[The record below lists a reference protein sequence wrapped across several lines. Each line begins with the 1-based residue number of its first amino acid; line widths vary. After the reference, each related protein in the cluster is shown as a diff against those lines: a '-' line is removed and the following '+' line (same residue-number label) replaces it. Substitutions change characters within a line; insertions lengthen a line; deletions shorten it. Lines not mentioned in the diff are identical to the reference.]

1 MFNLKNNKSKSLF
14 LILGGIFLV
23 SGYYIRKYEA
33 FIPYRYINKETK
45 NKFISQAKKKNFFF
59 KDITSELGI
68 NFKYNPP
75 KISPIAYFR
84 VDSLVQGPGSA
95 SIDINQ
101 DGHMDIFIV
110 SSRPE
115 EPSHLYISEGGTG
128 YSEQA
133 QKYGLENIS
142 NKDFFGLVP
151 VFFDSDNDGDMDLYI
166 SGIGCARF
174 YVNQN
179 NKFFDQSKESQL
191 GDCKSSQ
198 AAIFFDY
205 DGDNLL
211 DLYVLRYWGENTDL
225 IHKNDPYVYINNLHN
240 ADNGGRNTLYK
251 NMGNNTFKDVTSQDG
266 GGDEHWS
273 YDASYADLDND
284 GKFEI
289 YISNDY
295 GPDTVY
301 RIVNKK
307 LVNISDIFSVPDRRY
322 GMNVSLL
329 DLGENKPGVYISNQY
344 VGHGYALYGNFF
356 WQMRKRENIYDQA
369 KEYNLYDCGMAWGAA
384 HGDFNLDGQEDLYI
398 ANGYAAPRKHYIE
411 SENNFRKKT
420 YTFPT
425 LNQDNTFYYE
435 WFLTALPGRITQ
447 DIRSWKKLIFR
458 GSRYDQQDCLFLNQ
472 NNEFF
477 HNVSNELSDVKIWN
491 GKSVITTDPDNDGIL
506 DLFVTTNNG
515 PVHYFKNQLSKKN
528 KNWIGFSISSNKTNR
543 QAIGARVQISQNN
556 KNYFRWNT
564 GGRSG
569 LLSTSDP
576 RLHFGLGST
585 EDVELKI
592 KWPDGT
598 IKKYGKFK
606 PGKYYDISH

>member
-1 MFNLKNNKSKSLF
+1 MKKLKENKSKSLF
-14 LILGGIFLV
+14 LILGSIFLIA
-23 SGYYIRKYEA
+23 GFFIRKYEA
-33 FIPYRYINKETK
+33 FIPYRYIDNTQK
-45 NKFISQAKKKNFFF
+45 NEFISDTKKKNFFF
-59 KDITSELGI
+59 KDMTSNLGI
-68 NFKYNPP
+68 DFNYQPP
-75 KISPIAYFR
+75 KISPVAYFR

-101 DGHMDIFIV
+101 DGYMDIFVV
-110 SSRPE
+110 SSRAE
-115 EPSHLYISEGGTG
+115 EPSHLYISQKGEG
-128 YSEQA
+128 YLEQA
-133 QKYGLENIS
+133 SAYGLDYIS
-142 NKDFFGLVP
+142 NKNFFGLVP
-151 VFFDSDNDGDMDLYI
+151 VFFDADNDGDMDLYV
-166 SGIGCARF
+166 SGIGCARYF
-174 YVNQN
+174 VN
-179 NKFFDQSKESQL
+179 NKNSFEDMSIHSQL
-191 GDCKSSQ
+191 DDCKSSQ
-198 AAIFFDY
+198 AAIFFDF
-205 DGDNLL
+205 DNDKLL

-240 ADNGGRNTLYK
+240 ADNGGKNTLYK
-251 NMGNNTFKDVTSQDG
+251 NMGNNVFKDVTDNVG
-266 GGDEHWS
+266 GGDHHWS

-301 RIVNKK
+301 RIVNDK
-307 LVNISDIFSVPDRRY
+307 LVNISDIFNVPDRRY

-329 DLGENKPGVYISNQY
+329 DLGEKKPGVYISNQY

-356 WQMRKRENIYDQA
+356 WQMRKRENIYDKA

-384 HGDFNLDGQEDLYI
+384 HGDFNLDGKEDLYI

-411 SENNFRKKT
+411 SENNYRKLS
-420 YTFPT
+420 YTIPT
-425 LNQDNTFYYE
+425 LSQNSSFYYE

-447 DIRSWKKLIFR
+447 DIRSWTKLIFR
-458 GSRYDQQDCLFLNQ
+458 GSRYNQQDCLFLNQ

-477 HNVSNELSDVKIWN
+477 YNVSNELSDVKVWN
-491 GKSVITTDPDNDGIL
+491 GKSVITTDPNNDGVL

-515 PVHYFKNQLSKKN
+515 PVHYFQNQINSAP
-528 KNWIGFSISSNKTNR
+528 KNWIGFNIKSDKTNR
-543 QAIGARVQISQNN
+543 QAIGARVQIKQG
-556 KNYFRWNT
+556 KKKYFRWNT

-576 RLHFGLGST
+576 RLHFGLSST

-598 IKKYGKFK
+598 MGRYGKFK
-606 PGKYYDISH
+606 PGKYYEINH